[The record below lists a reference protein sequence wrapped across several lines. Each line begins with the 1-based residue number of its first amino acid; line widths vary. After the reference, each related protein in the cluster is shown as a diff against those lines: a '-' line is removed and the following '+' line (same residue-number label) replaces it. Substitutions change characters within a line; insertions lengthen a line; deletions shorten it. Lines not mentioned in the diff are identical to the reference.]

1 MSALL
6 WHTIWDASYTFL
18 HIPKTAGSTISK
30 QDRHSADAA
39 YTLMNQHAGGEL
51 RKREGTFRSR
61 CLGTASQRHQCAW
74 RHFSPR
80 LLDTCGFPEDINPY
94 KKRSVYCAM
103 REPRERFLS
112 SFFYSENMAEHGGQ
126 VPSAVQ
132 TAQSALKTSPDQPD
146 CQFGWHAFMR
156 WSFRTNCWNAST
168 YGAPDTPLNRWRFA
182 RKLRCFATYADYVN
196 QRLKAFEVLQVSKL
210 SRPRRGMRA
219 FDLCDSHLHVQSQA
233 NYLADAAGEPT
244 CHRVFSTEDVA
255 VAIDMRTNS
264 ARPSWQS
271 ALGKRMLEADEPLGS
286 YVDQVYKDDLALW
299 KRVSRHE
306 APTPRHEMLGAA
318 AAKLVAA
325 APSLAAVSVPTGGV
339 SPPRCTPPKGSGE
352 QAGCACEACCS
363 ARLTDTTKCMHCLLA
378 QSSCFGPGVQP
389 KPTLPRE
396 LALVCNSTQQRSR
409 RRSPIACNTCTAS
422 MGHRVQHLLHLHRV
436 QHFFRH
442 YFRRWDIA
450 VQVMNIASP
459 RCQESRE
466 HLQRSSSEGPRARN
480 VTPHSAMLLSLTI
493 RSCTTVC

>member
-1 MSALL
+1 MPRHGAWSNVSALL

-18 HIPKTAGSTISK
+18 HIPKAAGSTLLK
-30 QDRHSADAA
+30 QDRYSADSA
-39 YTLMNQHAGGEL
+39 YTTLMNQHAGGEL

-61 CLGTASQRHQCAW
+61 CRGTASPGHQCMW

-80 LLDTCGFPEDINPY
+80 LLDACGFPEDINPY

-103 REPRERFLS
+103 REPRARFLS
-112 SFFYSENMAEHGGQ
+112 SFFYSERVAERGGG
-126 VPSAVQ
+126 AVQ
-132 TAQSALKTSPDQPD
+132 AAQSALRTSPDQPD

-182 RKLRCFATYADYVN
+182 LKLRCFAAYAGHVN
-196 QRLKAFEVLQVSKL
+196 QRLKNFEARQVSEL

-325 APSLAAVSVPTGGV
+325 APPLAAVSVPTGGV
-339 SPPRCTPPKGSGE
+339 SPPRCTPPKGNGE
-352 QAGCACEACCS
+352 QAGCACEVCCS
-363 ARLTDTTKCMHCLLA
+363 ARLTGTTRCMHCLLA
-378 QSSCFGPGVQP
+378 HPSCFGPGVQRAH
-389 KPTLPRE
+389 TD
-396 LALVCNSTQQRSR
+396 A
-409 RRSPIACNTCTAS
+409 AS
-422 MGHRVQHLLHLHRV
+422 
-436 QHFFRH
+436 
-442 YFRRWDIA
+442 
-450 VQVMNIASP
+450 
-459 RCQESRE
+459 
-466 HLQRSSSEGPRARN
+466 
-480 VTPHSAMLLSLTI
+480 
-493 RSCTTVC
+493 